1 MIYELVNDCIESEA
15 ERGIEKTTL
24 KELRRYLHEFAD
36 YCQQNPITVEQI
48 SSDFMRRYVQFRG
61 KERGPNLVKA
71 VVWSLR
77 KFGAFLVIRNF
88 SRKPRKAAQAPKNV
102 APEPIAQISLGTSAK
117 GAATQFGKKAKQEGL
132 CHSRSY
138 LQHRYAAVFSGCI
151 KKRTFFP
158 FRQLY
163 L

>member
-61 KERGPNLVKA
+61 EGRGPNLVKA

-77 KFGAFLVIRNF
+77 KFGAFLVLRNIL
-88 SRKPRKAAQAPKNV
+88 SENPARPLRHPKMSPRSQLPKYLSESQLKTLLPALQPPLPAGASDRRGSCHQYRRYRYGKADYYD
-102 APEPIAQISLGTSAK
+102 SS
-117 GAATQFGKKAKQEGL
+117 
-132 CHSRSY
+132 
-138 LQHRYAAVFSGCI
+138 
-151 KKRTFFP
+151 
-158 FRQLY
+158 
-163 L
+163 